1 MSINI
6 PGFGS
11 TTGGGNISGPASSTS
26 GNFASFNGTTGQTLQ
41 DSGKSSS
48 SFANASHTHAQSDI
62 TNLTTD
68 LAGKAASSHTHAA
81 SDIAS
86 GTIATA
92 RLGSGTA
99 NSTTYLRGD
108 QTWATVTA
116 SETVQNSICNG
127 RLTLTSGTPVLTSTV
142 TAATTLYF
150 TPYNGS
156 KIALYTGSAWEYL
169 DFSEVSL
176 SLSGYAA
183 NTNFDIWGYNNSGTL
198 VLESTAWANDTT
210 RATNLQIVNGVWLKN
225 GALTRRYLGTIRTTG
240 SNGQTEFSFGSS
252 ASGGGAAKLFVWN
265 AQNRVRVSATVNDST
280 STWTYTTASWRST
293 NNSTGNRVSF
303 VSGLQVETFTA
314 DNSQF
319 GASSPSTQFASIGLG
334 LNSTSSLSGLPS
346 YINATIGGHGR
357 ATLSTHG
364 VVGLN
369 YVQGLEYAG
378 GATMTF
384 YGSGSAAYLVNGIN
398 FNFFM

>member
-1 MSINI
+1 MIFI
-6 PGFGS
+6 PGFGGS
-11 TTGGGNISGPASSTS
+11 TDGGNMTGPASSTS
-26 GNFASFNGTTGQTLQ
+26 GNFASFNGTDGKTLQ

-48 SFANASHTHAQSDI
+48 SFANASHTHA
-62 TNLTTD
+62 
-68 LAGKAASSHTHAA
+68 A

-86 GTIATA
+86 GTVATA

-116 SETVQNSICNG
+116 SETVQNSICDG
-127 RLTLTSGTPVLTSTV
+127 RLTLTSGTPVLTSSV

-156 KIALYTGSAWEYL
+156 KIALYTGSVWEYL

-183 NTNFDIWGYNNSGTL
+183 NTNFDIWGYNNGGTL
-198 VLESTAWANDTT
+198 ALEATAWTNDTT
-210 RATNLQIVNGVWLKN
+210 RATALALQNGVYVKT
-225 GALTRRYLGTIRTTG
+225 GATTRRYLGTIRTTG
-240 SNGQTEFSFGSS
+240 STGQTEFSFGSS

-265 AQNRVRVSATVNDST
+265 AQNRVRFSATVNDST
-280 STWTYTTASWRST
+280 SSWTYTSASWRST

-303 VSGLQVETFTA
+303 VNGLQIETFTA
-314 DNSQF
+314 DNSQVA
-319 GASSPSTQFASIGLG
+319 ASSPTTQFAAIGIG
-334 LNSTSSLSGLPS
+334 LNSTSAFSGLIG
-346 YINATIGGHGR
+346 YINAAVGGHSR
-357 ATLSTHG
+357 ATLSALG

-384 YGSGSAAYLVNGIN
+384 YGSSAAAYLSNGLN